1 MYTIYVS
8 VLTEK
13 KNTEKCQDDYF
24 ILTNRFLSHLK
35 KYCKRREVKKKLFWK
50 GRENYF
56 FRIGK
61 GKKNLLKGSDF
72 SPK

>member
-1 MYTIYVS
+1 MLTRDMYTIYVS
-8 VLTEK
+8 LLTEK

-35 KYCKRREVKKKLFWK
+35 KYCKRREVEIEKLFWK

-61 GKKNLLKGSDF
+61 GEKKFAEG
-72 SPK
+72 